1 LFAAAGQRKARRGDS
16 RSSALSMRARMA
28 THVPRETPVDSR
40 SGNLT
45 TVALSP
51 QRALSLLP
59 IASK

>member
-1 LFAAAGQRKARRGDS
+1 
-16 RSSALSMRARMA
+16 MA

-45 TVALSP
+45 TVMLSS
-51 QRALSLLP
+51 QRTLSLLP